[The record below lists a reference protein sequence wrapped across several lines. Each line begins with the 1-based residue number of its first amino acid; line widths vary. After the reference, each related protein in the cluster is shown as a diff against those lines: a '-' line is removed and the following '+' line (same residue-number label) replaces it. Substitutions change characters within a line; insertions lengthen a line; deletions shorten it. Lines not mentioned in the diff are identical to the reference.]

1 MNRFEYLNISSDLKL
16 EKKTILL
23 FYFLL
28 FSFLLSTA
36 TFAQEV
42 KVQVDT
48 TNIRIGEQFKYQI
61 SVNDTA
67 NVIIP
72 KLQSI
77 QGLEVVEDI
86 PTDTVEKNLI
96 KKYILTGFDS
106 GAYYIPA
113 QQIFIRNRAY
123 ITDSILIN
131 VATVAVDTT
140 KQKMFPIKAIQSEPF
155 VFDDFMPY
163 LIWVI
168 LGLLLIAGLIYYL
181 KTRKKKEITEEEV
194 IAALPPFEEAIERL
208 QKLDEKLLWQ
218 NNQVKQYYS
227 ELTEIIRAYIEK
239 ELKIPALEST
249 TDELIETLKDFN
261 DAKTIETSK
270 EIIKKLKELLSEAD
284 LVKFAKSKPLSHE
297 IEEDRRDAED
307 VLNGLKPKPEE
318 VEEPIETPKEDGLE

>member
-1 MNRFEYLNISSDLKL
+1 MSLFRNLNISSDLKL
-16 EKKTILL
+16 EKKTFLL

-28 FSFLLSTA
+28 ASFLLSTVSY
-36 TFAQEV
+36 AQEV
-42 KVQVDT
+42 KVEVDT
-48 TNIRIGEQFKYQI
+48 MNIRIGEQFKYQI

-72 KLQSI
+72 KLENLK
-77 QGLEVVEDI
+77 GLEIVEDI
-86 PTDTVEKNLI
+86 PTDTLDRNLI
-96 KKYILTGFDS
+96 KKYLLTGFDS
-106 GAYYIPA
+106 GAFYIPS
-113 QQIFIRNRAY
+113 QQVFIRNRAY

-131 VATVAVDTT
+131 VATVAIDTT

-155 VFDDFMPY
+155 TFDDFIPY

-181 KTRKKKEITEEEV
+181 KTRKKDEGEEGEV
-194 IAALPPFEEAIERL
+194 IRAIPPFEEAIERL

-249 TDELIETLKDFN
+249 TDELIETLRDFN
-261 DAKTIETSK
+261 DAKTIETSR
-270 EIIKKLKELLSEAD
+270 EVIKKLKELLSEAD

-318 VEEPIETPKEDGLE
+318 VEEPIETLKEDGLE